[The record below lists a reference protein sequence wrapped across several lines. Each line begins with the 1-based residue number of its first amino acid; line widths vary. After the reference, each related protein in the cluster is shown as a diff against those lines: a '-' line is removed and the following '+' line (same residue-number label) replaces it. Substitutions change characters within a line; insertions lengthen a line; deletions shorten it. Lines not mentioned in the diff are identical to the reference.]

1 MMAQPPQQQV
11 RKDLLLLRPRY
22 QRRLSS
28 RSMMMMMKQQ
38 QQNLPEEQDRY
49 PWSRFLLATVMVL
62 LVFLLAL
69 TSSRSSL
76 AVRVVMVNAYQ
87 SIPRS
92 EHRILRLP
100 SATKH
105 HQFWYPRSHNNQYH
119 RPLLPSPS
127 LSVST
132 QLYMHMGHS
141 HSHHDHLHTTTG
153 TTASI
158 VAPPSPSTP
167 PQLFPFSNVIR
178 TRRFI
183 AMIIFCTAVAIIGP
197 SVFVMM
203 NHRTAKSTMLST
215 RLLTFGLTS
224 TVILVAEPIRN
235 SILRT
240 IERIRSIGEGISK
253 HSTPITASSLF
264 QNTNDADRI
273 TLLGYVVF
281 LIHIVVHI
289 VSTTYFSFL
298 IVILEIFVQWCDECD
313 IIRE

>member
-1 MMAQPPQQQV
+1 
-11 RKDLLLLRPRY
+11 
-22 QRRLSS
+22 
-28 RSMMMMMKQQ
+28 MMMKQQ
-38 QQNLPEEQDRY
+38 QNRPKQQDRY
-49 PWSRFLLATVMVL
+49 PWPRFLVATL
-62 LVFLLAL
+62 LVVLAL
-69 TSSRSSL
+69 ASCSRPL
-76 AVRVVMVNAYQ
+76 VVVAVMVNAYQ
-87 SIPRS
+87 LPSS
-92 EHRILRLP
+92 DHRNRYHDVNRRLP
-100 SATKH
+100 SVTKH
-105 HQFWYPRSHNNQYH
+105 HQFWYPRSNRNHNQYH
-119 RPLLPSPS
+119 RPLLSS
-127 LSVST
+127 SSST

-153 TTASI
+153 TTAS
-158 VAPPSPSTP
+158 VTSPAP

-203 NHRTAKSTMLST
+203 NHRTAKSTTLST

-253 HSTPITASSLF
+253 HSTPITASYLF
-264 QNTNDADRI
+264 QNTNDDDRI

-281 LIHIVVHI
+281 LHQHLHTLVIHIVFFSIASQPTVHPPFI
-289 VSTTYFSFL
+289 TYCRFQL
-298 IVILEIFVQWCDECD
+298 LYLKIIVQWRDECD